1 MTLDMI
7 TIVDMTDGF
16 SVNLFLNIK
25 NEPIIHC

>member
-7 TIVDMTDGF
+7 TIVDMTDGV
-16 SVNLFLNIK
+16 SANLFLNIQ